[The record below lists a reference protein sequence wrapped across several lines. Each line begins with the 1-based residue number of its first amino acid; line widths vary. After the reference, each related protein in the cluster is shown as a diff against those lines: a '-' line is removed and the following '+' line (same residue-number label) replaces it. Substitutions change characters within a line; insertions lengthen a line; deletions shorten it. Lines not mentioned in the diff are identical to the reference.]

1 MTQSPSSDSPVAHD
15 RKEIDPLALD
25 QAAEQ
30 TAAED
35 RPIPIGRVYA
45 YWLLTLFVV
54 FSGSLVSLSWI
65 GWKLFQ
71 TNAERID
78 QVLTTQR
85 AEQNNLSQA
94 LSAAQRELM
103 HAQTQIKTERGEI
116 TQLRSESQAGQQA
129 LTAQIGQVEQKL
141 AGIQDRLGRGETA
154 WQLADIGFLLTRAQE
169 RLSIAH
175 DPEGAAVALRLA
187 DEHLAALALPQLLPV
202 RAAISDALTR
212 LDTVAAAFDRVGMAL
227 ALRRAAEQVT
237 LWPLAGSKPNNQ
249 ASATE
254 PATTST
260 HTLSNTPAA
269 DAPWYIR
276 WPRAAWQPV
285 ADWFTRQFTLTR
297 SDEPFKASA
306 RGATDRETLL
316 WLTAVRE
323 ALLARDTPMLRAA
336 LTQAQHWILSHYTT
350 QAPDLQAVLNDLT
363 KMQEFTTTA
372 HWPDLA
378 PIFKA
383 WQAAGLTPVPDSP
396 ILSEVQP

>member
-1 MTQSPSSDSPVAHD
+1 MTQSTSSDSPVAHD
-15 RKEIDPLALD
+15 RTETDPLTID
-25 QAAEQ
+25 QAAEK

-35 RPIPIGRVYA
+35 RPIPLSRVYA

-94 LSAAQRELM
+94 LSAAQRELI

-116 TQLRSESQAGQQA
+116 TQLRSENQAGQQA

-187 DEHLAALALPQLLPV
+187 DERLAALALPQLLPV
-202 RAAISDALTR
+202 RAAISDALTG
-212 LDTVAAAFDRVGMAL
+212 LDTVAALDRVGMAL
-227 ALRRAAEQVT
+227 ALRRTAEQVT
-237 LWPLAGSKPNNQ
+237 LWPLAGSEPNNQ
-249 ASATE
+249 TSATE

-260 HTLSNTPAA
+260 NTPSNTLATG
-269 DAPWYIR
+269 APWYIR
-276 WPRAAWQPV
+276 WPRAAWQPI

-306 RGATDRETLL
+306 RTATDHETLL

-323 ALLARDTPMLRAA
+323 ALLARDTPMLRAS
-336 LTQAQHWILSHYTT
+336 LTQAQHWILGHYAT
-350 QAPDLQAVLNDLT
+350 QAPDLHAVLNDLT
-363 KMQEFTTTA
+363 KTQEFTTTA
-372 HWPDLA
+372 HWPSLA

-383 WQAAGLTPVPDSP
+383 WQAAGLTPAPGSP
-396 ILSEVQP
+396 IPSEVQP